1 VAAHPDK
8 RVILAGGLNPSNVT
22 EAVSKVHPHAVDVA
36 SGVESSP
43 GSKDPEKVRD
53 FIAAALA

>member
-1 VAAHPDK
+1 
-8 RVILAGGLNPSNVT
+8 
-22 EAVSKVHPHAVDVA
+22 VHPHAVDVA

-43 GSKDPEKVRD
+43 GVKDPEKVRD